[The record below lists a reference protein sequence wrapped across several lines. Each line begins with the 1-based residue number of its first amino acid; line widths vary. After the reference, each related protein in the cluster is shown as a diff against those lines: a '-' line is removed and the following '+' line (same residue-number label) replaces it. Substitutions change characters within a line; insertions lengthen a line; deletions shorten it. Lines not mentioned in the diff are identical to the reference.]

1 MAALSRTA
9 RGRCAVLFA
18 FGVAFLAACHFSFG
32 ARAAGLLPESFVDS
46 SDGQLDLSEWLID
59 RKGFL
64 PVPII
69 ITEPAVG
76 NGGGLALL
84 FFRQS
89 IREAAHGDGTGRIA
103 RPDIFGIAAAATENG
118 TNMMGAF
125 GMFSFRDDRW
135 RYRGFAGKA
144 DVRLD
149 FYGFGTSTPEA
160 AKIGYELDGVMS
172 SQQVLRRLGTSESF
186 VGLRWIYL
194 DLTSSFDLAR
204 PRPQLDDKSF
214 TRRSSGLGLAWEHDS
229 RDNIFTPSRGLKAS
243 IDTMFYSPNI
253 GSDTTYQ
260 IYRAF
265 VFVYTPIARSL
276 VLGWRLDT
284 RAARGDVPFYQKPF
298 IDLRGIPAARYQDNN
313 TAVAEI
319 EARWNLTNRWALIGF
334 LGDGRAWGTREN
346 FSNAEDQIARG
357 VGVRYLIARRLGIYV
372 GVDYARGPE
381 EHAYYVQVGSAWR

>member
-1 MAALSRTA
+1 
-9 RGRCAVLFA
+9 
-18 FGVAFLAACHFSFG
+18 
-32 ARAAGLLPESFVDS
+32 
-46 SDGQLDLSEWLID
+46 
-59 RKGFL
+59 
-64 PVPII
+64 
-69 ITEPAVG
+69 
-76 NGGGLALL
+76 
-84 FFRQS
+84 
-89 IREAAHGDGTGRIA
+89 
-103 RPDIFGIAAAATENG
+103 
-118 TNMMGAF
+118 
-125 GMFSFRDDRW
+125 MFSFRDDRW

>member
-1 MAALSRTA
+1 
-9 RGRCAVLFA
+9 VLFA
-18 FGVAFLAACHFSFG
+18 LCVAFLAACHFSF
-32 ARAAGLLPESFVDS
+32 AAWAAGLLPESFVDS

-89 IREAAHGDGTGRIA
+89 MREAGQGDGTGRII

-118 TNMMGAF
+118 TKMMGAF
-125 GMFSFRDDRW
+125 GMFSLRDDRW
-135 RYRGFAGKA
+135 RYRGFAGKT

-149 FYGFGTSTPEA
+149 FYGLGSGTPEA

-186 VGLRWIYL
+186 VGVRWIYL

-204 PRPQLDDKSF
+204 PRPQLDDRSF
-214 TRRSSGLGLAWEHDS
+214 SRRSSGLGLAWEHDT

-253 GSDTTYQ
+253 GSDTSYQ
-260 IYRAF
+260 IYRAYAF
-265 VFVYTPIARSL
+265 AYVPVARPLVFAA
-276 VLGWRLDT
+276 RLDG
-284 RAARGDVPFYQKPF
+284 RAARGDVPFYQQPF

-313 TAVAEI
+313 AAVAEI
-319 EARWNLTNRWALIGF
+319 EARWNLTDRWALVGF
-334 LGDGRAWGTREN
+334 VGAGRAWGTRES
-346 FSNAEDQIARG
+346 FSNADEQISGGAG
-357 VGVRYLIARRLGIYV
+357 IRYLIARRLGIYV

-381 EHAYYVQVGSAWR
+381 QHAYYIQVGSAWR